1 MKSDSYSYGSK
12 QLAADILS
20 VGDLAAILGV
30 SKNTIHYRVKKGY
43 LPDTRVGNKQIF
55 YKHDLVET
63 GVLNGYE
70 STDGEVFY
78 VD

>member
-1 MKSDSYSYGSK
+1 MKNDKYFYGSN
-12 QLAADILS
+12 QRAADILS
-20 VGDLAAILGV
+20 IRDLAAILGV

-55 YKHDLVET
+55 YKTDLVKM